1 MPKVAKSIEI
11 KTNLE
16 KIYRILI
23 DGEQTVRWN
32 PIVNEIKRLEEKKY
46 LLKSTIGD
54 MTINKIE
61 KVKDVYV
68 KWRMEQSDL
77 NSMGYILDERLPISR
92 VELWVE
98 FENKTFKKK
107 FKEAAGLSLEGLK
120 RYIEYIE
127 DGGNIIEY
135 NKQAKNLSH

>member
-1 MPKVAKSIEI
+1 MPKIARNIDI

-16 KIYRILI
+16 KIYNILI
-23 DGEQTVRWN
+23 DGEQTVKWN
-32 PIVNEIKRLEEKKY
+32 PIVNEITLLEEQKY

-77 NSMGYILDERLPISR
+77 NSMGYILEEKLPISK

-98 FENKTFKKK
+98 FENKTLKKK
-107 FKEAAGLSLEGLK
+107 FKEAADLTLEGLK
-120 RYIEYIE
+120 KYVEFIET
-127 DGGNIIEY
+127 GGNIKEY
-135 NKQAKNLSH
+135 DK

>member
-1 MPKVAKSIEI
+1 MPKIAQNIDI

-16 KIYRILI
+16 KIYNILT
-23 DGEQTVRWN
+23 DGEQTVKWN
-32 PIVNEIKRLEEKKY
+32 PIVNEITLLEEKKY

-77 NSMGYILDERLPISR
+77 NSMGYILEEKLPISK

-98 FENKTFKKK
+98 FENKTLKKK
-107 FKEAAGLSLEGLK
+107 FKEATDLTLEGLK
-120 RYIEYIE
+120 KYVEFIET
-127 DGGNIIEY
+127 GGNIKEY
-135 NKQAKNLSH
+135 DK

>member
-1 MPKVAKSIEI
+1 MPKIARNIDI
-11 KTNLE
+11 NTNPE
-16 KIYRILI
+16 KIYNILT
-23 DGEQTVRWN
+23 DGEQTVKWN
-32 PIVNEIKRLEEKKY
+32 PIVNEITLLEEKKY

-77 NSMGYILDERLPISR
+77 HSMGYTLVEKLPISK

-98 FENKTFKKK
+98 FENKALKKK
-107 FKEAAGLSLEGLK
+107 YKEAADLTLEGLK
-120 RYIEYIE
+120 KYIEFIE
-127 DGGNIIEY
+127 AGGNIKEY
-135 NKQAKNLSH
+135 DK

>member
-1 MPKVAKSIEI
+1 Y
-11 KTNLE
+11 N
-16 KIYRILI
+16 ILT
-23 DGEQTVRWN
+23 DGEQTVKWN
-32 PIVNEIKRLEEKKY
+32 PIVNEITQLEEQKY

-77 NSMGYILDERLPISR
+77 HSMGYILDEKLPISK

-98 FENKTFKKK
+98 FENKTLKKK
-107 FKEAAGLSLEGLK
+107 FKEAADLTLEGLK
-120 RYIEYIE
+120 KYVEFIEA
-127 DGGNIIEY
+127 GGNINEY
-135 NKQAKNLSH
+135 DK

>member
-1 MPKVAKSIEI
+1 MPKIARNIEI
-11 KTNLE
+11 KTNNK
-16 KIYRILI
+16 KIYNILK
-23 DGEQTVRWN
+23 DGEQTVKWN
-32 PIVNEIKRLEEKKY
+32 PIVNEITILEGQKY

-61 KVKDVYV
+61 KVKDIFI

-77 NSMGYILDERLPISR
+77 HSMGYILAEKLPISK

-107 FKEAAGLSLEGLK
+107 YKEAADLTLQGLK
-120 RYIEYIE
+120 NYIEYIE
-127 DGGNIIEY
+127 TGSSILEY
-135 NKQAKNLSH
+135 DKHSK

>member
-1 MPKVAKSIEI
+1 LPKIAKSIEI

-16 KIYRILI
+16 KIYMILT
-23 DGEQTVRWN
+23 DGEQTVKWN
-32 PIVNEIKRLEEKKY
+32 PIVKEIKPLGEKKF

-68 KWRMEQSDL
+68 KWKMEQSDL
-77 NSMGYILDERLPISR
+77 NSMGYILDEKLPISR

-107 FKEAAGLSLEGLK
+107 FKEAADLSLEGLK

-135 NKQAKNLSH
+135 NKQAINLSH

>member
-1 MPKVAKSIEI
+1 MPKIARNIDI

-16 KIYRILI
+16 KIYNILI
-23 DGEQTVRWN
+23 DGEQTVKWN
-32 PIVNEIKRLEEKKY
+32 PIVNEITQLEEQKY

-54 MTINKIE
+54 MTINKID

-77 NSMGYILDERLPISR
+77 HSMGYILDEKLPISK

-98 FENKTFKKK
+98 FENKTLKKK
-107 FKEAAGLSLEGLK
+107 FKEAADLTLEGLK
-120 RYIEYIE
+120 KYIEFIE
-127 DGGNIIEY
+127 AGGNIKEY
-135 NKQAKNLSH
+135 DK

>member
-1 MPKVAKSIEI
+1 MPKIARNIDI
-11 KTNLE
+11 NTNPE
-16 KIYRILI
+16 KIYNILT
-23 DGEQTVRWN
+23 DGEQTVKWN
-32 PIVNEIKRLEEKKY
+32 PIVNEITLLEEQKY

-77 NSMGYILDERLPISR
+77 NSMGYILEEKLPISK

-98 FENKTFKKK
+98 FENKTLKKK
-107 FKEAAGLSLEGLK
+107 FKEATDLTLEGLK
-120 RYIEYIE
+120 KYVEFIET
-127 DGGNIIEY
+127 GGNIKEY
-135 NKQAKNLSH
+135 DK